1 MSWKLPQDVVYI
13 LETLNQAGYSAYA
26 VGGCVRDMF
35 LERTPQDWDVTT
47 AAPPEVILS
56 SFTKTIPTGIKH
68 GTVTVVLDGGQYE
81 VTTFRVDGVYADHR
95 KPETVTFTDDICAD
109 LSRRDF
115 TMNAMAYH
123 PGTGLVDPFGGRKD
137 IEKKLIRCVGDP
149 LVRFD
154 EDALRMLRALR
165 FSAQTGFA
173 IDETILDAISE
184 LASLLSAVS
193 GERIRDEL
201 MKILLTDRL
210 SVFDIM
216 HQIGLLAVILPE
228 FDACF
233 GVEQNI
239 KYHIYDV
246 AHHIVKVTENVPKEP
261 VLRLAALL
269 HDVGKPMRK
278 TTDENGVDHFK
289 GHDKAGVELA
299 DAILSRLR
307 FDNQTKEQVQKLIAY
322 HDRRPAETKMSV
334 RRMVGSLGAELF
346 PALLAVK
353 RADTLGQNPSLLSE
367 RLAYLDHIEALYEE
381 IMADGDALT
390 VSALAICGHDVM
402 ALGYQGKEVGEVLR
416 KALDAVLENPSLNQK
431 EELLKIL
438 KKTD

>member
-1 MSWKLPQDVVYI
+1 MSWILPQDVRHI
-13 LETLNQAGYSAYA
+13 LETLNKAGYSAYA

-56 SFTKTIPTGIKH
+56 VFSKTIPTGIKH
-68 GTVTVVLDGGQYE
+68 GTVTVVLSGGQYE
-81 VTTFRVDGVYADHR
+81 VTTFRVDGTYADHR
-95 KPETVTFTDDICAD
+95 KPESVTFTDDICAD

-123 PGTGLVDPFGGRKD
+123 PEVGLVDPFGGRED

-149 LVRFD
+149 LIRFD

-165 FSAQTGFA
+165 FSAQTSFA
-173 IDETILDAISE
+173 IDEKILDAISA
-184 LASLLSAVS
+184 LAPLLSAVS

-201 MKILLTDRL
+201 MKILLSDRL

-216 HQIGLLAVILPE
+216 HQTGLLAVVLPE

-246 AHHIVKVTENVPKEP
+246 AHHILKVTENVPKEP

-269 HDVGKPMRK
+269 HDVGKPEKK

-289 GHDKAGVELA
+289 GHDKAGVALA
-299 DAILSRLR
+299 EDVLSRLR
-307 FDNQTKEQVQKLIAY
+307 FDNQTKEQVQKLISY
-322 HDRRPAETKMSV
+322 HDRRPAETKSSV
-334 RRMVGSLGAELF
+334 RRMVSSLGAELF
-346 PALLAVK
+346 PALLTIK
-353 RADTLGQNPSLLSE
+353 RADTLGQNPSLLAE
-367 RLAYLDHIEALYEE
+367 RKAYLDNIEALYEE

-390 VSALAICGHDVM
+390 VSDLAICGYDVM
-402 ALGYQGKEVGEVLR
+402 ALGYQGKEIGAVLC
-416 KALDAVLENPSLNQK
+416 KALEMVLENPTANRK
-431 EELLKIL
+431 EELLKFF
-438 KKTD
+438 KKID

>member
-1 MSWKLPQDVVYI
+1 MNWTLPQDVIHI
-13 LETLNQAGYSAYA
+13 LNTLNQAGYSAYA

-35 LERTPQDWDVTT
+35 LNRTPQDWDVTT

-56 SFTKTIPTGIKH
+56 AFAKTVPTGLKH
-68 GTVTVVLDGGQYE
+68 GTVTVVLGGGQYE

-115 TMNAMAYH
+115 TMNAMSYH
-123 PGTGLVDPFGGRKD
+123 PQTGLVDPFGGRED

-149 LVRFD
+149 LIRFD

-173 IDETILDAISE
+173 IDGKILDAISE
-184 LASLLSAVS
+184 LAPLLSAVS

-216 HQIGLLAVILPE
+216 HQTGLLAVILPE
-228 FDACF
+228 FDRCF
-233 GVEQNI
+233 GVEQKI

-246 AHHIVKVTENVPKEP
+246 AHHILKVTENVPKEP

-269 HDVGKPMRK
+269 HDVGKPEKK

-289 GHDKAGVELA
+289 GHDKAGVLLA
-299 DAILSRLR
+299 EDVLSRLR
-307 FDNQTKEQVQKLIAY
+307 LDNQTKEQVQKLIAY
-322 HDRRPAETKMSV
+322 HDRRPAETKVSV

-346 PALLAVK
+346 PALLAIK
-353 RADTLGQNPSLLSE
+353 RADTMGQNPSLFAE
-367 RLAYLDHIEALYEE
+367 RMAYLDTLEALYEE

-390 VSALAICGHDVM
+390 VSDLSINGHDVM
-402 ALGYQGKEVGEVLR
+402 ALGYQGKEVGAALQ
-416 KALDAVLENPSLNQK
+416 KALERVLEHPESNQR
-431 EELLKIL
+431 EELLNFL
-438 KKTD
+438 KKID